1 MKRAGIVFL
10 LLCFFLMGIIAGKPT
25 RDTASQDLKE
35 RLDDFEKEIVTP
47 GNEYTPVSEEKVDPN
62 LSNSLAKQ
70 GENIINGIFDVAFKL
85 IKNILE

>member
-1 MKRAGIVFL
+1 MKRAGIVFASL
-10 LLCFFLMGIIAGKPT
+10 FLSDGDHRRKPT